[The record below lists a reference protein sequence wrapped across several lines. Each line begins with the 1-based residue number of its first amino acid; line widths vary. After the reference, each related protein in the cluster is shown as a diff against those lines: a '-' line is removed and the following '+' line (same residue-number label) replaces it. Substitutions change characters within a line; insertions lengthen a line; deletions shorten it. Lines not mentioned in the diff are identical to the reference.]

1 MYCTNTYYVY
11 LFECGQVLVSTVGAC
26 GSQELLDPR
35 GTEVAGDCEVLD
47 MGARIELGSSASA
60 RNH

>member
-1 MYCTNTYYVY
+1 M
-11 LFECGQVLVSTVGAC
+11 LVSTVGAC

-35 GTEVAGDCEVLD
+35 GTEVAADCEVLD

-60 RNH
+60 RNR

>member
-35 GTEVAGDCEVLD
+35 GDCEVLD